1 MRKFQP
7 KKASHLLLSSLM
19 LFALIAVCNCV
30 QSCKA
35 TRAITTTSTCTI
47 CQDSTKTSA
56 TIQTKTVEDYV
67 GVKK

>member
-1 MRKFQP
+1 MRKFQL
-7 KKASHLLLSSLM
+7 KKFVPMLLSMFLV
-19 LFALIAVCNCV
+19 AAVCNSLP
-30 QSCKA
+30 SCKA

-56 TIQTKTVEDYV
+56 TIQTKTVEDYT

>member
-7 KKASHLLLSSLM
+7 KKSALLLLSLVI
-19 LFALIAVCNCV
+19 AAAVCSSLP
-30 QSCKA
+30 SCKA
-35 TRAITTTSTCTI
+35 TRSVTTTSTCTI

>member
-1 MRKFQP
+1 MCGVC
-7 KKASHLLLSSLM
+7 SSL
-19 LFALIAVCNCV
+19 

-35 TRAITTTSTCTI
+35 TRSVTTTSTCTI
-47 CQDSTKTSA
+47 CQDSTKTAA

>member
-1 MRKFQP
+1 MKALPP
-7 KKASHLLLSSLM
+7 KKFALLLLSMFLV
-19 LFALIAVCNCV
+19 AAVCSSLP
-30 QSCKA
+30 SCKA

-56 TIQTKTVEDYV
+56 TIQTKTVEDYT

>member
-1 MRKFQP
+1 MKRLNVKGVYF
-7 KKASHLLLSSLM
+7 LLFSVFM
-19 LFALIAVCNCV
+19 ALVVCNSL